1 MSGRTSQGHGPE
13 NSLEVWLFGSMGIPR
28 GSSTGPGVS
37 REAVDCYDEGSE
49 FVDLELGDDHALF
62 QRGMKATQL

>member
-1 MSGRTSQGHGPE
+1 MNGRTSQGHEPE

-37 REAVDCYDEGSE
+37 REAVGCYDKGSE

>member
-28 GSSTGPGVS
+28 GSFTGPGVS
-37 REAVDCYDEGSE
+37 RETVGCYDEGSE